1 MLSSSFTCLK
11 SRLPPDNTRRISS
24 GLCTYLN
31 VDVLRV
37 SQPRGRHRSCRGH
50 ALELGYSDANTLV
63 SSRDMFPMAQQSRL
77 DVFELDV
84 ALDIDVVLQEDH
96 RRSNV
101 ISRLS
106 VLLQRL
112 VCLFRQSWLVELDE

>member
-1 MLSSSFTCLK
+1 
-11 SRLPPDNTRRISS
+11 
-24 GLCTYLN
+24 
-31 VDVLRV
+31 
-37 SQPRGRHRSCRGH
+37 
-50 ALELGYSDANTLV
+50 
-63 SSRDMFPMAQQSRL
+63 MAQQSRL